1 MDLKK
6 ISLTISLLGVITLLI
21 LANTLEPKLTSINK
35 ITIKE
40 LNKKVRIQGQIINIK
55 NYENTKTKET
65 FYILTISDGVGKID
79 TVLNTKS
86 NSNLLNI
93 KINQNVT
100 ITGRVSQYKDKLQIQ
115 VEKIVI

>member
-1 MDLKK
+1 MNILK
-6 ISLTISLLGVITLLI
+6 ISLTVSLLGVITLLI

-40 LNKKVRIQGQIINIK
+40 INKKVRIQGQIINIK

-65 FYILTISDGVGKID
+65 FYILTISDEAGKID
-79 TVLNTKS
+79 VVFNAKP
-86 NSNLLNI
+86 NLLNV

-100 ITGRVSQYKDKLQIQ
+100 ITGRVSQYKDNLQIQ
-115 VEKIVI
+115 VEKIII